1 MGTYYAIG
9 VMSGT
14 SLDGLDIAYIKFTV
28 DESINFEIL
37 NADTYEYTDQ
47 VKEVLRQAENFETV
61 RFLRF
66 HNRVGEYIG
75 EELNRFIKANKIEK
89 VDFIASHG
97 HTIFHQPENK
107 FTFQVGNAA
116 YITAVTGIT
125 TIADFRS
132 LDIALK
138 GQGAPLVPIGD
149 KILFKDYDYC
159 LNLGGFANISTD
171 INTVRIAYDIC
182 PVNIV
187 INEFAKQKN
196 KDYDNEGNMGKAG
209 HVNDLLLSKLNSIS
223 FYQQTWPKSLGKE
236 WVSKEFNKI
245 LNSLNIDFND
255 KLRTVYEHISMQIAS
270 AINTG
275 SGKSVLITGGGAYNK
290 FLIDLI
296 QQKTNKK
303 LIIPDSEIIE
313 FKEAL
318 IFGLLGLLRYLGK
331 DNTLASVTGA
341 VKNSS
346 GGGIYKV

>member
-1 MGTYYAIG
+1 METYYSIG

-37 NADTYEYTDQ
+37 NADTYEYTDA
-47 VKEVLRQAENFETV
+47 VKEVLKQAENFDTV

-75 EELNRFIKANKIEK
+75 EEVNRFIKANNINK

-107 FTFQVGNAA
+107 FTFQVGSPA
-116 YITAVTGIT
+116 YITAITGIT
-125 TIADFRS
+125 TIADFRT

-149 KILFKDYDYC
+149 KILFKEYDYC

-196 KDYDNEGNMGKAG
+196 KEYDNEGNMGKAG
-209 HVNDLLLSKLNSIS
+209 HINDMLLAKLNSID
-223 FYQQTWPKSLGKE
+223 FYHQTWPKSLGKE
-236 WVSKEFNKI
+236 WVSKEFNNI
-245 LNSLNIDFND
+245 LNSVNIDFND
-255 KLRTVYEHISMQIAS
+255 KLRTIYEHFSMQIAR

-275 SGKSVLITGGGAYNK
+275 NGKSILITGGGAYNK
-290 FLIDLI
+290 FLIELI

-303 LIIPDSEIIE
+303 LIIPNTEIIE

-318 IFGLLGLLRYLGK
+318 IFGFLGLLRYLGK

-341 VKNSS
+341 IKNSS

>member
-1 MGTYYAIG
+1 METYYSIG

-28 DESINFEIL
+28 DKSINFEIL
-37 NADTYEYTDQ
+37 SSDTFEYTDS
-47 VKEVLRQAENFETV
+47 VKEVLKQAENFDTV

-75 EELNRFIKANKIEK
+75 EEINRFIKVNNINKI
-89 VDFIASHG
+89 DFIASHG

-107 FTFQVGNAA
+107 FTFQIGSPA

-149 KILFKDYDYC
+149 KILFKEYDYC

-196 KDYDNEGNMGKAG
+196 KEYDNEGNMGKVG
-209 HVNDLLLSKLNSIS
+209 HINDVLLSALNSLN
-223 FYQQTWPKSLGKE
+223 FYHKTWPKSLGKE
-236 WVSKEFNKI
+236 WVLKEFNNT
-245 LNSLNIDFND
+245 LNSVNLDFND
-255 KLRTVYEHISMQIAS
+255 KLRTVYEHFSMQIAN

-275 SGKSVLITGGGAYNK
+275 NGKNILITGGGAYND
-290 FLIDLI
+290 FLINLI
-296 QQKTNKK
+296 KQKTNKK

-318 IFGLLGLLRYLGK
+318 IFGFLGLLRYLGK
-331 DNTLASVTGA
+331 ENTLASVTGA
-341 VKNSS
+341 IKNSS
-346 GGGIYKV
+346 GGGIYKL

>member
-1 MGTYYAIG
+1 METYYSIG

-28 DESINFEIL
+28 DSSIDFEIIK
-37 NADTYEYTDQ
+37 AETYHYTDA
-47 VKEVLRQAENFETV
+47 VKEVLQQAENFDTV

-75 EELNRFIKANKIEK
+75 DEINRFIKANNITK

-107 FTFQVGNAA
+107 FTFQVGSPAF
-116 YITAVTGIT
+116 ITAVTGIT
-125 TIADFRS
+125 TIGDFRT

-171 INTVRIAYDIC
+171 INTVRIAYDVC

-196 KDYDNEGNMGKAG
+196 KEYDNEGILGQAG
-209 HVNDLLLSKLNSIS
+209 HINDVLLSKLNSLD
-223 FYQQTWPKSLGKE
+223 FYHQSWPKSLGKE
-236 WVSKEFNKI
+236 WVLKEFNNT
-245 LNSLNIDFND
+245 LNFVNIDFND
-255 KLRTVYEHISMQIAS
+255 KLRTVYEHFSMQIAS
-270 AINTG
+270 AINNG
-275 SGKSVLITGGGAYNK
+275 NGKNVLITGGGAYNK

-303 LIIPDSEIIE
+303 LIIPEQEIVE

-318 IFGLLGLLRYLGK
+318 IFGFLGLLRFLGK

-341 VKNSS
+341 IKNSS
-346 GGGIYKV
+346 GGGIYSI

>member
-1 MGTYYAIG
+1 MDTYYSIG

-28 DESINFEIL
+28 DNSISFEIIK
-37 NADTYEYTDQ
+37 AETRKYSEQ
-47 VKEVLRQAENFETV
+47 VKEVLREAENFDTV

-75 EELNRFIKANKIEK
+75 DEVNKFIKTNGISK

-107 FTFQVGNAA
+107 FTFQVGNPAFISA
-116 YITAVTGIT
+116 KTGIT
-125 TIADFRS
+125 TIADFRT

-149 KILFKDYDYC
+149 KILFKHYDFC

-196 KDYDNEGNMGKAG
+196 KEFDNEGKLGRAG
-209 HVNDLLLSKLNSIS
+209 HVDDMLLSKLNSLD
-223 FYQQTWPKSLGKE
+223 FYQQKWPKSLGKE
-236 WVSKEFNKI
+236 WVLKEFNNT
-245 LNSLNIDFND
+245 LNSVNIDFNN
-255 KLRTVYEHISMQIAS
+255 KLRTIYEHFAMQIAN
-270 AINTG
+270 AINAG
-275 SGKSVLITGGGAYNK
+275 NGKNVLITGGGAYNK
-290 FLIDLI
+290 FLIELI
-296 QQKTNKK
+296 NSKTTKE
-303 LIIPDSEIIE
+303 LIIPEAEIVE

-318 IFGLLGLLRYLGK
+318 IFGFLGLLRFLGK
-331 DNTLASVTGA
+331 ENTLSSVTGA
-341 VKNSS
+341 IRNSS
-346 GGGIYKV
+346 GGGIFI